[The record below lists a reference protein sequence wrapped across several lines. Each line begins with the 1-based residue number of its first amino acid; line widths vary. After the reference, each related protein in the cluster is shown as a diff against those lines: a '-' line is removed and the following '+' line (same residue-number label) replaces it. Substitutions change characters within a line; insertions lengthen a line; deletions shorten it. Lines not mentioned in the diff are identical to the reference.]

1 MAQKKRIKDY
11 AVIIERPVGHT
22 MERITKTGEFM
33 SRKEG
38 QKFMKQLLPRYPKKM
53 FKTRL
58 KKFSPI
64 EKKLN
69 IDLKHLIG
77 W

>member
-1 MAQKKRIKDY
+1 MKKQRKDF
-11 AVIIERPVGHT
+11 AVVIENPMYHT

-38 QKFMKQLLPRYPKKM
+38 QKLMKQLMPRYPKKL